1 MRYTK
6 ILFLYQEQYSLK
18 LLFVATENQSEGVI
32 KLVDKN
38 PIVSI
43 IILIVNRQLKGSYCE
58 NGWRL
63 KKKTPQDS
71 TTIDRC
77 LQETH
82 YQYRHTWVESKCMEK
97 DNT

>member
-63 KKKTPQDS
+63 KKKNTTRLNYYRSLS
-71 TTIDRC
+71 TRNPLSI
-77 LQETH
+77 QTH
-82 YQYRHTWVESKCMEK
+82 MGGK
-97 DNT
+97 